1 MKSRCLSF
9 EGRIKRD
16 LACLH
21 KTVIAKHAKLLIH
34 DGADLFDPGLARRQ
48 ELESQK

>member
-16 LACLH
+16 LVCLH
-21 KTVIAKHAKLLIH
+21 KTVIAKHARLNMMEQIYLTQV
-34 DGADLFDPGLARRQ
+34 LQ
-48 ELESQK
+48 EELESQK